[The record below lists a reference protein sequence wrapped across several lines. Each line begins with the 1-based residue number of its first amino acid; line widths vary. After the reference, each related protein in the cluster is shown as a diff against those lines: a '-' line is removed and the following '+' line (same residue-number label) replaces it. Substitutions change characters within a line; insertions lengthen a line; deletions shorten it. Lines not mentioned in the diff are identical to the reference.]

1 MIIEHVRFVLKV
13 KLFYMVLYS
22 EVKMWVTMTMLKV
35 GNLDIVESGF
45 FVGVLFLFIFY
56 FWKKAISMALIFQW
70 VKAKW
75 F

>member
-1 MIIEHVRFVLKV
+1 MISEHVRFVLKV

-56 FWKKAISMALIFQW
+56 F
-70 VKAKW
+70 
-75 F
+75 

>member
-1 MIIEHVRFVLKV
+1 MKLNIRNNMIIEHVRFVLKV

-56 FWKKAISMALIFQW
+56 F
-70 VKAKW
+70 
-75 F
+75 